1 MKINMDDRYQVMA
14 VNLHGDG
21 KIVMAVAPDENRAY
35 SGDLVELETGKIG
48 TVIISDDYTKGSELQ
63 GIETLTDDG
72 LVMVTGIFRKMKCEW
87 EG

>member
-1 MKINMDDRYQVMA
+1 MKINMDSRYQVMA
-14 VNLHGDG
+14 VNLHDDG

-63 GIETLTDDG
+63 DIEKIAGG
-72 LVMVTGIFRKMKCEW
+72 LAMVTGIFRKMRCDW
-87 EG
+87 EV

>member
-1 MKINMDDRYQVMA
+1 MKINMDGRYQVIA
-14 VNLHGDG
+14 VNINNEG
-21 KIVMAVAPDENRAY
+21 IVMAVSPDENRAY
-35 SGDLVELETGKIG
+35 LGDLVELETGKVG

-63 GIETLTDDG
+63 GIEDLTDNG

>member
-1 MKINMDDRYQVMA
+1 MKINMDGRYQVIA
-14 VNLHGDG
+14 VNINNKG
-21 KIVMAVAPDENRAY
+21 IVMAVAPDENRTY

-63 GIETLTDDG
+63 GIEKLTDDG